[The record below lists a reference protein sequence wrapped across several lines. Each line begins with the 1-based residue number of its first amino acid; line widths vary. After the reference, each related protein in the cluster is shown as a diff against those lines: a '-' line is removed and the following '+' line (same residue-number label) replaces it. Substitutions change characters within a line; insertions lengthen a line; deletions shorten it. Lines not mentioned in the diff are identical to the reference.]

1 MIVDDKK
8 GSPIPSQ
15 KKQKTKKRGGPKR
28 TFEDDYII
36 EEYEDIYI
44 VLILILLHFFLFL
57 FLSNEGPLLRSLTAF
72 IFRVYL
78 NTTYFIEIEKLLL
91 KVL

>member
-28 TFEDDYII
+28 TFEDDYIT
-36 EEYEDIYI
+36 EEHEEIYI
-44 VLILILLHFFLFL
+44 YIYIYCADTHFATLF
-57 FLSNEGPLLRSLTAF
+57 FF
-72 IFRVYL
+72 F
-78 NTTYFIEIEKLLL
+78 FF
-91 KVL
+91 

>member
-28 TFEDDYII
+28 TFEDDYIT
-36 EEYEDIYI
+36 EEHEEIYI
-44 VLILILLHFFLFL
+44 YIYILC
-57 FLSNEGPLLRSLTAF
+57 
-72 IFRVYL
+72 
-78 NTTYFIEIEKLLL
+78 
-91 KVL
+91 

>member
-28 TFEDDYII
+28 TFEDDYIT
-36 EEYEDIYI
+36 EEYEEIYIYIYIYI
-44 VLILILLHFFLFL
+44 VLILILLHFFSFS
-57 FLSNEGPLLRSLTAF
+57 FFE
-72 IFRVYL
+72 
-78 NTTYFIEIEKLLL
+78 
-91 KVL
+91 

>member
-28 TFEDDYII
+28 TFEDDYIT
-36 EEYEDIYI
+36 EEHEERDIYI
-44 VLILILLHFFLFL
+44 YILC
-57 FLSNEGPLLRSLTAF
+57 
-72 IFRVYL
+72 
-78 NTTYFIEIEKLLL
+78 
-91 KVL
+91 

>member
-28 TFEDDYII
+28 TFEDDYIT
-36 EEYEDIYI
+36 EEHEERYIYI
-44 VLILILLHFFLFL
+44 YIYCADTHFATLF
-57 FLSNEGPLLRSLTAF
+57 FF
-72 IFRVYL
+72 F
-78 NTTYFIEIEKLLL
+78 FF
-91 KVL
+91 

>member
-28 TFEDDYII
+28 TFEDDYIT
-36 EEYEDIYI
+36 EEHEERYIYIYI
-44 VLILILLHFFLFL
+44 VLILILLHFFSFS
-57 FLSNEGPLLRSLTAF
+57 FFE
-72 IFRVYL
+72 
-78 NTTYFIEIEKLLL
+78 
-91 KVL
+91 

>member
-28 TFEDDYII
+28 TFEDDYIT
-36 EEYEDIYI
+36 EEHEEIYIYIYIYI
-44 VLILILLHFFLFL
+44 VLILILLHFFSFS
-57 FLSNEGPLLRSLTAF
+57 FFE
-72 IFRVYL
+72 
-78 NTTYFIEIEKLLL
+78 
-91 KVL
+91 

>member
-28 TFEDDYII
+28 TFEDDYIT
-36 EEYEDIYI
+36 EEHEEIYI
-44 VLILILLHFFLFL
+44 YIYIYILC
-57 FLSNEGPLLRSLTAF
+57 
-72 IFRVYL
+72 
-78 NTTYFIEIEKLLL
+78 
-91 KVL
+91 